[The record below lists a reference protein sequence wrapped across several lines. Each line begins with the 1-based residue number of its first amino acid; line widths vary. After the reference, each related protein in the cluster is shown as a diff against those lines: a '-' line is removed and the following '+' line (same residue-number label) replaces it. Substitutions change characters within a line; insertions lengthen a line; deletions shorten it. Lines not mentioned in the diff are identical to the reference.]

1 MVGHTFTIRVKLY
14 GKPTTYRMQ
23 VEITYASD
31 QVLRFTI
38 SAGGKSIDMEKLL
51 VRKTNKWKV
60 KRVNFSSNYAIETQ
74 AEAVMKIQEQID
86 EHLKTNFPT
95 GYRQ

>member
-1 MVGHTFTIRVKLY
+1 
-14 GKPTTYRMQ
+14 
-23 VEITYASD
+23 
-31 QVLRFTI
+31 
-38 SAGGKSIDMEKLL
+38 MEKLL

-86 EHLKTNFPT
+86 EHLKANFST

>member
-23 VEITYASD
+23 VEITHVSD

-38 SAGGKSIDMEKLL
+38 SAGGKAIDMEKLL

-60 KRVNFSSNYAIETQ
+60 KRVHFNSTYSIESQ
-74 AEAVMKIQEQID
+74 AEAITKIQDQID
-86 EHLKTNFPT
+86 DYLMTKFPS
-95 GYRQ
+95 GL